1 MASLRNIGNG
11 LMQVSRHQ
19 RRVVVPAGT
28 LQSAVVAS
36 WGALSSQ
43 ITPKFAAFF
52 STDTTTTTTSTTITT
67 PPAVKCSVG
76 IFLDLD
82 NVGIADTTI
91 NRSAVAFFM
100 KPLKEFANGIGRL
113 DIMHGFANTAT
124 QTWHGTKS
132 SDDLDDDEFDQ
143 EWLQPTFDDDDHLFP
158 GAMVQTGYD
167 EQGVLRCGVCGA
179 KMKLTKKDR
188 ARGWTEFNKLDK
200 HMRTLPRP
208 RAKQTYQSH
217 EIIQEEEE
225 AIGQG
230 ARQTGK
236 VQGGTSR
243 LGSKR

>member
-1 MASLRNIGNG
+1 
-11 LMQVSRHQ
+11 
-19 RRVVVPAGT
+19 
-28 LQSAVVAS
+28 
-36 WGALSSQ
+36 
-43 ITPKFAAFF
+43 
-52 STDTTTTTTSTTITT
+52 
-67 PPAVKCSVG
+67 
-76 IFLDLD
+76 
-82 NVGIADTTI
+82 
-91 NRSAVAFFM
+91 M

-124 QTWHGTKS
+124 QTWHGRKS

-200 HMRTLPRP
+200 HMRTPRP

-217 EIIQEEEE
+217 EIIQEEEEE